1 MIEQRLPLAQLHNPL
16 GRHPEGQDLST
27 DRPGRLS
34 DPRSTGVE
42 VTQHARSLRQIL
54 TRRRENEAGPFRAA
68 GTSTREQLSLPR
80 REASKD
86 LFEDGD
92 DQVGDH
98 GNRDPVSGRLRDRRS
113 WGEADGWRGGLAASP
128 GVCTS
133 PRLEVASPGSRPRWR
148 EPWGCGDRGS
158 MPAPLEASGNVVHG
172 PGQFSIQGAKG
183 EKTVTDEI
191 LLIVLAGAW
200 LFVHVI
206 AHGLTQWVAA
216 GNTWAFGARDDPP
229 RETLLSGRLRRAF
242 ANYLETLPAVL
253 VVLIAAEL
261 SDRANEF
268 TTYGGWIWFGSRVI
282 YLPAYTSGIRWLRSI
297 VWGVATVAIAMMAL
311 GLILGVSE

>member
-1 MIEQRLPLAQLHNPL
+1 MHECTVGSGKPGIAATVAGAL
-16 GRHPEGQDLST
+16 GVR
-27 DRPGRLS
+27 
-34 DPRSTGVE
+34 
-42 VTQHARSLRQIL
+42 
-54 TRRRENEAGPFRAA
+54 
-68 GTSTREQLSLPR
+68 
-80 REASKD
+80 
-86 LFEDGD
+86 
-92 DQVGDH
+92 
-98 GNRDPVSGRLRDRRS
+98 RLRFSARLARGILQRGTWSGTIFDS
-113 WGEADGWRGGLAASP
+113 WGERG
-128 GVCTS
+128 
-133 PRLEVASPGSRPRWR
+133 
-148 EPWGCGDRGS
+148 
-158 MPAPLEASGNVVHG
+158 
-172 PGQFSIQGAKG
+172 
-183 EKTVTDEI
+183 KTVTDEI

-268 TTYGGWIWFGSRVI
+268 TTYGGWIWFGSRVV
-282 YLPAYTSGIRWLRSI
+282 YLPAYASGIRWLRSI

-311 GLILGVSE
+311 GLILGVS